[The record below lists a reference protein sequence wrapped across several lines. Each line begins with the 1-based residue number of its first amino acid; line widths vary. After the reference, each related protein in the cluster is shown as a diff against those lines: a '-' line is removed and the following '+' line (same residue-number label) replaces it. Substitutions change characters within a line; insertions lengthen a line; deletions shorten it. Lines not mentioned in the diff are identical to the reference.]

1 VLNTVKNTVILRR
14 NGVFY
19 LNAINKLDSDK
30 HSLKT
35 TIKTLKQ
42 SSMTKLY
49 LLVRRYLAVALMFGA
64 LTSFAQQTVT
74 GKVTAADDG
83 SGIPGVNILE
93 KGTTNGTVSDSDGN
107 YTINVGANA
116 TLVFSFVG
124 YTTQEVSVAGQSAL
138 NVSLQSD
145 VTALSEVVVI
155 GYGAVKINDA
165 TGAVAAVS
173 SSDFNGGIISSPEQL
188 IQGKTAGVQITSTSG
203 VPGAGVN
210 LRIRGTTSIR
220 SNNNPLFVVDGVPL
234 AGGATPS
241 AADVGYGTNQD
252 TNPLNFLN
260 PSDIESMSILKDAS
274 ATAIY
279 GSRGA
284 NGVVLIT
291 TKSGRGGKKGL
302 FELSSNLSISS
313 LPKKYDLLSPSE
325 FLDGVE
331 QYGGDP
337 VAQDLGSETDWQDY
351 IFRASVSN
359 SQNLSYSKGFKT
371 GSIRASLGYDNQ
383 VGIVENSSM
392 KRLTGRINGTKSFF
406 NDKLKLDLSTTIS
419 NVKREDP
426 ALGASAG
433 FQGDLLG
440 AAYSANPT
448 WPTEPDFNT
457 GGQRSPA
464 NMLEYYRS
472 LGSNN
477 RFLTN
482 LSANYNLSNNLSAK
496 ATYGLDFSKG
506 VTNTMVSGE
515 ALNAGNGVAGNGQGQ
530 LNENRTIN
538 NLFELTM
545 NYNKKVGNVQI
556 DAVGGYSIQ
565 SFRND
570 YFWAVGR
577 GFTDFSNFDNMEDE
591 LRNSYEAGNSVAS
604 QLISDYHSWGV
615 ADVLRDGAQSTG
627 GFVGGPVDGELQR
640 SFFARPA
647 GVTLTALGANSYDR
661 TDFLQSYFGRGNFT
675 ISDKY
680 LLTATVRIDGSS
692 RFGDEDKYGIFPSG
706 AFAWKL
712 HEEDFMPDAFSTF
725 KFRAGWGVVGNQDGL
740 GYGEFLRRERFA
752 DVGINDGGEIGIPG
766 TTTQGFANQGLKWEQ
781 TAQTS
786 VGIDF
791 GFTGDKFS
799 GSFDV
804 YVKNTTDL
812 LLRVNSPQPALADQ
826 NFENLDAIVQNKGWE
841 LALSYS
847 AIEKEG
853 ASLSFSGNVSYNKNE
868 LKDFDGAI
876 DAGTI
881 RGQGLSLAYA
891 QRLAGGQP
899 LFSYFLRPFDGFGS
913 DGNPTPAT
921 DIQTFVGKTAL
932 PTWNVGFSVNAKLKS
947 FDFAT
952 YFTGQFGHYVYN
964 NTANAFFTAGSISNA
979 RNVTK
984 DVLTNGEGGLAE
996 ASVSTRFL
1004 EKGDFL
1010 RMQNFSLGYTVPLKE
1025 SKTLRSLRFYVNG
1038 QNLFL
1043 LTKYSGL
1050 DPEVS
1055 SSPADS
1061 GLLNQLPTAGIDY
1074 AAYPRPRTFSFGLNA
1089 SF

>member
-1 VLNTVKNTVILRR
+1 
-14 NGVFY
+14 
-19 LNAINKLDSDK
+19 
-30 HSLKT
+30 
-35 TIKTLKQ
+35 
-42 SSMTKLY
+42 MTRLY
-49 LLVRRYLAVALMFGA
+49 LFVRRYLTVLFLFGA
-64 LTSFAQQTVT
+64 LAGFAQGRTVT
-74 GKVTAADDG
+74 GKVTSSDDG

-93 KGTTNGTVSDSDGN
+93 KGTSNGSVTDIDGN
-107 YTINVGANA
+107 YSISVGANA

-124 YTTQEVSVAGQSAL
+124 YKTQEVAVGEKSSMDI
-138 NVSLQSD
+138 SLESD
-145 VTALSEVVVI
+145 VTALSEVVVV
-155 GYGAVKINDA
+155 GYGAVKISDA

-173 SSDFNGGIISSPEQL
+173 SADFNGGLISSPEQL

-234 AGGATPS
+234 AGGVTPS
-241 AADVGYGTNQD
+241 PADVGYGTNQD

-291 TKSGRGGKKGL
+291 TKSGRGGKKGV
-302 FELSSNLSISS
+302 FEVASSLSISS
-313 LPKKYDLLSPSE
+313 LPKKYDLLGPSQ
-325 FLDGVE
+325 FLSGVQ
-331 QYGGDP
+331 QYGGNP
-337 VAQDLGSETDWQDY
+337 VAQNFGAQTDWQDY
-351 IFRASVSN
+351 IFRTSVSN
-359 SQNLSYSKGFKT
+359 TQNLSYSKGFKT

-392 KRLTGRINGTKSFF
+392 KRLTGRINATKSFL
-406 NDKLKLDLSTTIS
+406 NDKLKLDLSTTFS

-448 WPTEPDFNT
+448 WPTDPDFDA

-464 NMLEYYRS
+464 NMLEYFRAQ
-472 LGSNN
+472 GSNN

-482 LSANYNLSNNLSAK
+482 LSTNYKLNQDLSVK

-506 VTNTMVSGE
+506 ETNTMVSGD
-515 ALNAGNGVAGNGQGQ
+515 ARNAGNGVLGNGQGQ
-530 LNENRTIN
+530 LNENRTTN
-538 NLFELTM
+538 HLFELTL

-570 YFWAVGR
+570 FFWAVGR
-577 GFTDFSNFDNMEDE
+577 GFSDFDFDNMENQ
-591 LRNSYEAGNSVAS
+591 LRNSFDAGDAVAS
-604 QLISDYHSWGV
+604 GLVGDYNVWGV
-615 ADVLRDGAQSTG
+615 ANTLDGGSQSSG
-627 GFVGGPVDGELQR
+627 GFVGGIVDSELETL
-640 SFFARPA
+640 FFPRPA
-647 GVTLTALGANSYDR
+647 GVTLTSLGVNSYDR
-661 TDFLQSYFGRGNFT
+661 TDYLQSYFGRGNFT

-680 LLTATVRIDGSS
+680 LITATLRIDGSS
-692 RFGDEDKYGIFPSG
+692 RFGDENKYGVFPSA
-706 AFAWKL
+706 AFAWKM
-712 HEEDFMPDAFSTF
+712 HEEDFMPEAFSTF
-725 KFRAGWGVVGNQDGL
+725 KFRLGWGIVGNQDGL
-740 GYGEFLRRERFA
+740 GYGEFVRRERYS
-752 DVGINDGGEIGIPG
+752 DVTIQDNGAIRLPG
-766 TTTQGFANQGLKWEQ
+766 TPTQGFDNQFLKWEE
-781 TAQTS
+781 TTQTS

-791 GFTGDKFS
+791 GILSDKLS

-812 LLRVNSPQPALADQ
+812 LLRADAPQPALATQTFQ
-826 NFENLDAIVQNKGWE
+826 NLPAVVQNKGWE
-841 LALSYS
+841 FSLSY
-847 AIEKEG
+847 AALDKG
-853 ASLSFSGNVSYNKNE
+853 DASLTFSGNVSYNKNE
-868 LKDFDGAI
+868 IKDFDGAI
-876 DAGTI
+876 NAGLI
-881 RGQGLSLAYA
+881 RGQGLTDAYA

-921 DIQTFVGKTAL
+921 DVQTFVGKSAL
-932 PTWNVGFSVNAKLKS
+932 PTWNLGFSVNAKYRA
-947 FDFAT
+947 FDFST

-979 RNVTK
+979 RNVTA
-984 DVLTNGEGGLAE
+984 DVLTSGEGGLAE
-996 ASVSTRFL
+996 ASVSERFL
-1004 EKGDFL
+1004 EKGDFM
-1010 RMQNFSLGYTVPLKE
+1010 RMQNFSLGYTVPMKD
-1025 SKTLRSLRFYVNG
+1025 SKLLRNLRFYVNG

-1043 LTKYSGL
+1043 ITSYSGL

-1055 SSPADS
+1055 SSPADAQ
-1061 GLLNQLPTAGIDY
+1061 LLNQLPTAGIDY
-1074 AAYPRPRTFSFGLNA
+1074 AAYPRPRTITIGLNA

>member
-1 VLNTVKNTVILRR
+1 MTRL
-14 NGVFY
+14 
-19 LNAINKLDSDK
+19 
-30 HSLKT
+30 SLF
-35 TIKTLKQ
+35 
-42 SSMTKLY
+42 
-49 LLVRRYLAVALMFGA
+49 VRRYLTVLLLFGA
-64 LTSFAQQTVT
+64 MVGFAQGRTVT
-74 GKVTAADDG
+74 GKVTSSDDG

-93 KGTTNGTVSDSDGN
+93 KGTSNGSVTDIDGN
-107 YTINVGANA
+107 YSISVGANA

-124 YTTQEVSVAGQSAL
+124 YKTQEVVVGDKSSL
-138 NVSLQSD
+138 NVNLESD
-145 VTALSEVVVI
+145 VTALSEVVVV
-155 GYGAVKINDA
+155 GYGAVKISDA

-173 SSDFNGGIISSPEQL
+173 SSDFNGGLISSPEQL

-234 AGGATPS
+234 AGGVTPA

-291 TKSGRGGKKGL
+291 TKSGRGGKKGV
-302 FELSSNLSISS
+302 FEVASSLSISS
-313 LPKKYDLLSPSE
+313 LPKKYDLLSPTQ
-325 FLDGVE
+325 FLDGVQ
-331 QYGGDP
+331 QYGGDR
-337 VAQDLGSETDWQDY
+337 VAQNFGAQTDWQDY
-351 IFRASVSN
+351 IFRTSVSN
-359 SQNLSYSKGFKT
+359 TQNLSYSKGFKT

-392 KRLTGRINGTKSFF
+392 KRLTGRINGTKSFL
-406 NDKLKLDLSTTIS
+406 NDKLKLDLSTTFS

-448 WPTEPDFNT
+448 WPTDPDFDA

-464 NMLEYYRS
+464 NMLEYYRA

-482 LSANYNLSNNLSAK
+482 LSANYKLKEDVSLK

-506 VTNTMVSGE
+506 ETNTMVSGD
-515 ALNAGNGVAGNGQGQ
+515 ARNAGNGVGGNGQGQ

-538 NLFELTM
+538 NLFELTV
-545 NYNKKVGNVQI
+545 NYNKRVGNVQV

-570 YFWAVGR
+570 FFWAVGR
-577 GFTDFSNFDNMEDE
+577 GFTNFRSFDSMEEE
-591 LRNSYEAGNSVAS
+591 LRNSYEAGDAVAS
-604 QLISDYHSWGV
+604 QLIAEYHNWGV
-615 ADVLRDGAQSTG
+615 ANDLRDGSQTSG
-627 GFVGGPVDGELQR
+627 GFVGGIKSDVLQQVY
-640 SFFARPA
+640 FPRPS
-647 GVTLTALGANSYDR
+647 GVTVRSLGVNSYDR

-680 LLTATVRIDGSS
+680 LITATLRVDGSS
-692 RFGDEDKYGIFPSG
+692 RFGDENKYGVFPSG
-706 AFAWKL
+706 AFAWKM
-712 HEEDFMPDAFSTF
+712 HEEDFMPDVFSTF

-740 GYGEFLRRERFA
+740 AYGEFVRRERYA
-752 DVGINDGGEIGIPG
+752 DVGIRDGGEIGVPG
-766 TTTQGFANQGLKWEQ
+766 STTQGFANQSLKWEQ

-786 VGIDF
+786 IGIDF
-791 GFTGDKFS
+791 GVLSDKLS

-826 NFENLDAIVQNKGWE
+826 NFENLDAVVQNKGWE
-841 LALSYS
+841 FSLNYAALD
-847 AIEKEG
+847 KG
-853 ASLSFSGNVSYNKNE
+853 DASLSFSGNVSYNKNE

-921 DIQTFVGKTAL
+921 DIQTFLGKTAL
-932 PTWNVGFSVNAKLKS
+932 PTWNVGFSINAKYRA
-947 FDFAT
+947 FDFSS

-964 NTANAFFTAGSISNA
+964 NTANAFFTAGSINNA
-979 RNVTK
+979 RNVTT
-984 DVLTNGEGGLAE
+984 DILTNGEGGLAE

-1004 EKGDFL
+1004 EKGDFM
-1010 RMQNFSLGYTVPLKE
+1010 RMQNFSLGYTVPMKD
-1025 SKTLRSLRFYVNG
+1025 SKVLRNLRFYVNG

-1043 LTKYSGL
+1043 LTNYSGL

-1055 SSPADS
+1055 SSPADA

-1074 AAYPRPRTFSFGLNA
+1074 AAYPRPRTITIGLNA